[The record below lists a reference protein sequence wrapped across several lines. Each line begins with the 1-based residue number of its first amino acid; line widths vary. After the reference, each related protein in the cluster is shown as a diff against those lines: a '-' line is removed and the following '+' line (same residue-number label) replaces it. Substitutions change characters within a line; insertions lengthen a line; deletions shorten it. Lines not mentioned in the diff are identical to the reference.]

1 MKSESTTGLTQTYVF
16 CGTLGVHGAGV
27 KELESPESIG
37 VGLARKAGRKAG
49 REGSGN
55 TGIGEEVE
63 RKCGF

>member
-37 VGLARKAGRKAG
+37 VGLARKAGR
-49 REGSGN
+49 EGSGN